1 MLEAGRYRLV
11 EVIGRGGMGEVWR
24 AEDTTLNRQVA
35 VKLLLGET
43 AVPEAVERFR
53 QEARTAAALN
63 HPHVLAV
70 YDFGEEQGRCY
81 LVMELVHGRSLRA
94 ELTERGG
101 SLPVEDA
108 CRFAQQAAAGLAAA
122 HHAGV
127 VHRDIK
133 PGNLLLAENGVKVA
147 DFGIAQVVGQATA
160 ALTATGEM
168 LGTSSYLAP
177 ERGKG
182 ASAGPESDVYALG
195 CVLYELLC
203 GRPPFTGN
211 VPAVI
216 YQHIEAVPEPPRLLR
231 PEIPAGVAELALE
244 TLAKDAAARPTAA
257 QVAERLE
264 AARLSAGAPPA
275 AEEVST
281 ERFDAHAAVEP
292 PSGTRRRRRTAALVA
307 ASIAVFAA
315 SVAVGYDLVDGDAKA
330 PASQYS
336 PSTPSSF
343 PSAPSTPAER
353 EDAVPTTAPT
363 SPVQNAESRPAEDTE
378 KAEKARKK
386 AVEEQQKAAEE
397 ADKQQGEAAKKAA
410 EEEKKAAEETLKR
423 QEEAAKKAAEE
434 AKQ

>member
-216 YQHIEAVPEPPRLLR
+216 YQHIEAVPEPPRQLR
-231 PEIPAGVAELALE
+231 PEIPAGVA
-244 TLAKDAAARPTAA
+244 
-257 QVAERLE
+257 
-264 AARLSAGAPPA
+264 
-275 AEEVST
+275 
-281 ERFDAHAAVEP
+281 
-292 PSGTRRRRRTAALVA
+292 
-307 ASIAVFAA
+307 
-315 SVAVGYDLVDGDAKA
+315 
-330 PASQYS
+330 
-336 PSTPSSF
+336 
-343 PSAPSTPAER
+343 
-353 EDAVPTTAPT
+353 
-363 SPVQNAESRPAEDTE
+363 
-378 KAEKARKK
+378 
-386 AVEEQQKAAEE
+386 
-397 ADKQQGEAAKKAA
+397 
-410 EEEKKAAEETLKR
+410 
-423 QEEAAKKAAEE
+423 
-434 AKQ
+434 